1 MRTQPN
7 TKQTSKGS
15 IVLVAL
21 IVLTL
26 ALPVSAQLKSRSVSV
41 ALVARM
47 PESVTV
53 HYQPVPLAPAL
64 AEQAGAAVDVYLVSL
79 AWRLRPG
86 QSLQVQPVLEK
97 EDEAQPVLSADGF
110 VSLRRLVLESQ
121 LLGFRSRTESG
132 AGLLGA
138 VADGEEKPVGQAAFI
153 IGAAA
158 PRSAPSQTVRISIA
172 IL

>member
-1 MRTQPN
+1 
-7 TKQTSKGS
+7 
-15 IVLVAL
+15 
-21 IVLTL
+21 
-26 ALPVSAQLKSRSVSV
+26 
-41 ALVARM
+41 M

-86 QSLQVQPVLEK
+86 QSVQVQPVLEK

-110 VSLRRLVLESQ
+110 VSLRRLALESQ

-132 AGLLGA
+132 APDASGLLGA
-138 VADGEEKPVGQAAFI
+138 VADGEEKPVGQVAFM